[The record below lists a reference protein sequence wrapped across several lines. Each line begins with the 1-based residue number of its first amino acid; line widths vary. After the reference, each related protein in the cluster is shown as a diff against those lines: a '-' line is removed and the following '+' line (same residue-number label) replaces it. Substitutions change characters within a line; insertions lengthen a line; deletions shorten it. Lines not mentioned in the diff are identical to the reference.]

1 MKTFLKYTLILAGL
15 LTVWT
20 GGLQAQTPLDEAV
33 RRADVPPAWPDCEPK
48 LTDCTKSR
56 MADFIAANLQMPPEA
71 KAQGVG
77 GVVIMEFVIEK
88 NGMVGEVKPLKDP
101 GMGLGT
107 EATRVINLLKTKK
120 IKWPPA
126 ENEGKKVPFRYT
138 VPISFNLNLPEGV
151 KSVSSEKESKP
162 ASDILDIAEVMPRYA
177 GCDTITN
184 DSIDCTFMKVV
195 SHVKANLKYPDE
207 AFKNRVQG
215 QVVTEFVVDTDGSIK
230 NAMVKKGIGSGCDE
244 EVLRVIGLMPNWIP
258 GMQSGKPVKVRMTLP
273 ILFQIPK
280 Q

>member
-120 IKWPPA
+120 IKWTPA

-138 VPISFNLNLPEGV
+138 VPVSFNLNLPEGT
-151 KSVSSEKESKP
+151 KSVSKESDTKV
-162 ASDILDIAEVMPRYA
+162 SNEILDIAEVMPRYA

-207 AFKNRVQG
+207 AFKNKVQG

-258 GMQSGKPVKVRMTLP
+258 GMQSGKAVKVRMTLP